1 MFIYDKKL
9 QYPVKIDKPN
19 PRLASI
25 IISQYGGPD
34 GELGASLRYLSQR
47 YSMPFDELKGLLT
60 DIGTEELGHLEMV
73 GAIVHQLTRNL
84 KDSQIQDSAF
94 APYFVDHTAGVFPA
108 PAAGGVY
115 NTGMM
120 QVKGDPMADLTED
133 LAAEQKA
140 RVTYDNILRLSDDPD
155 VNNVIKFLREREV
168 VHFQRFGEAVQLL
181 REKLNQRNVYYM
193 NPAFDM

>member
-1 MFIYDKKL
+1 MFVYDKKL
-9 QYPVKIDKPN
+9 QYPVKIANTN
-19 PRLASI
+19 PRLAAI

-47 YSMPFDELKGLLT
+47 YSMPFDDLKGLLT
-60 DIGTEELGHLEMV
+60 DIGTEELGHLEMI

-84 KDSQIQDSAF
+84 NDSQIKDAGF
-94 APYFVDHTAGVFPA
+94 APYFVDHTI
-108 PAAGGVY
+108 GVY
-115 NTGMM
+115 PTAASGSPWNAASMA
-120 QVKGDPMADLTED
+120 VKGDPMADLVED

-155 VNNVIKFLREREV
+155 VNDVIKFLREREI

-181 REKLNQRNVYYM
+181 REKLNQKNVYYM
-193 NPAFDM
+193 NPAKDM

>member
-1 MFIYDKKL
+1 MI
-9 QYPVKIDKPN
+9 
-19 PRLASI
+19 
-25 IISQYGGPD
+25 
-34 GELGASLRYLSQR
+34 
-47 YSMPFDELKGLLT
+47 
-60 DIGTEELGHLEMV
+60 

-84 KDSQIQDSAF
+84 KDNQIQDSAF
-94 APYFVDHTAGVFPA
+94 APYFVDHTT
-108 PAAGGVY
+108 GVY
-115 NTGMM
+115 PTAASGFPWSAASM
-120 QVKGDPMADLTED
+120 QVKGDPMADLVED

-181 REKLNQRNVYYM
+181 REKLNRKNVYFM